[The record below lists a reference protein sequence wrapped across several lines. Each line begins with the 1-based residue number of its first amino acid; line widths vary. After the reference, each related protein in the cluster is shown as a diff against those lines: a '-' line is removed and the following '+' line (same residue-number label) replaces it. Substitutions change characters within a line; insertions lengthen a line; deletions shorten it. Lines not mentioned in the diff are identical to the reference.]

1 MRKLASIQIISGIEP
16 IKDADRIEVA
26 RVLGWKV
33 VVQKGVYKVG
43 DFCVYFE
50 VDAHLPIE
58 DRYSFLESCRKV
70 SPISGDGYRIKTRQI
85 RGIYSQGLIM
95 PIEDFPEI
103 KNREEGADVT
113 ELLHV
118 KKWEVPEVT
127 GSLGVMTGKKP
138 YFVPTTDETRVQSND
153 ELREA
158 CLGKECYISTKMDG
172 TSVSVYYVNGE
183 VGATSRNNSISDTA
197 DSCVWKYLHA
207 HGIPE
212 ALKNYGRNLILQGE
226 FCGEGIQ
233 KNRLKLKAP
242 EWYVFN
248 VFFLDED
255 IHRKMLGLYEMLDV
269 CEKLGL
275 KHVPIE
281 EIFTFDMT
289 LDECIARAKGNYQ
302 SGNKKEGI
310 VIRPVEP
317 EYSESL
323 KKSLSFKVLNN
334 DYLLKD

>member
-1 MRKLASIQIISGIEP
+1 MRKLASIQIISGVEP

-103 KNREEGADVT
+103 KNCEEGADVT

-118 KKWEVPEVT
+118 KKWEMPEVT

-183 VGATSRNNSISDTA
+183 VGATSRNNSISDTS

-233 KNRLKLKAP
+233 KNRLKLKTP

-248 VFFLDED
+248 IFFLDGD
-255 IHRKMLGLYEMLDV
+255 MHRKMLGLYEMLDV

-310 VIRPVEP
+310 VIRLVEP

>member
-1 MRKLASIQIISGIEP
+1 MRKLASIQIIKNIEP
-16 IKDADRIEVA
+16 IDGADKIEVA
-26 RVLGWKV
+26 QVLGWKV
-33 VVQKGVYKVG
+33 VVQKGAYRKG
-43 DFCVYFE
+43 DLCIYFE
-50 VDAHLPIE
+50 VDALLPIE
-58 DRYSFLESCRKV
+58 DRYSFLESCRKI
-70 SPISGDGYRIKTRQI
+70 SPISGEGYRIKTRKI
-85 RGIYSQGLIM
+85 RGVYSQGLIM
-95 PIEDFPEI
+95 PMKDFPEI
-103 KNREEGADVT
+103 DYYEEGADVT
-113 ELLHV
+113 EFLRV
-118 KKWEVPEVT
+118 KKWEEPEVT

-138 YFVPTTDETRVQSND
+138 YFVPTTDETRVQSDD
-153 ELREA
+153 ELRKA

-183 VGATSRNNSISDTA
+183 VGATSRNNSISDTP

-207 HGIPE
+207 HRIPE
-212 ALKNYGRNLILQGE
+212 ALKNYGRNLVLQGE

-233 KNRLKLKAP
+233 KNRLKLKTP

-255 IHRKMLGLYEMLDV
+255 MHRKMVGLYEMLDV
-269 CEKLGL
+269 CEELGL

-281 EIFTFDMT
+281 EIFTFNMT
-289 LDECIARAKGNYQ
+289 LDECIARAKGNYK

-323 KKSLSFKVLNN
+323 KKCLSFKVLNN

>member
-1 MRKLASIQIISGIEP
+1 MRKLASVQIISGIEP
-16 IKDADRIEVA
+16 IEDADRIEVA

-33 VVQKGVYKVG
+33 VVQKGIYKVG

-70 SPISGDGYRIKTRQI
+70 SPISGDGYRIKTRKI

-95 PIEDFPEI
+95 PMEDFPEI
-103 KNREEGADVT
+103 EHYEEGTDVT

-118 KKWEVPEVT
+118 KKWEVPEVA
-127 GSLGVMTGKKP
+127 GSLGVMTGEKP

-153 ELREA
+153 ELRKA
-158 CLGKECYISTKMDG
+158 CIGKECYISTKMDG

-207 HGIPE
+207 HRIPE
-212 ALKNYGRNLILQGE
+212 ALKNYGRNLVIQGE

-233 KNRLKLKAP
+233 KNRLKLKTP

-248 VFFLDED
+248 VFFLDEGM
-255 IHRKMLGLYEMLDV
+255 HRKMANLHEMIEV
-269 CEKLGL
+269 CEELGL

-281 EIFTFDMT
+281 EVSTFDMT
-289 LDECIARAKGNYQ
+289 LDECIERAKGKYK
-302 SGNKKEGI
+302 SGNRKEGI

-317 EYSESL
+317 EYSKYLE
-323 KKSLSFKVLNN
+323 KDLSFKVLNN

>member
-50 VDAHLPIE
+50 VDSHLPIE

-103 KNREEGADVT
+103 KNCEGGADVT

-212 ALKNYGRNLILQGE
+212 ALRNYGRNLILQGE

-233 KNRLKLKAP
+233 KNRLKLKTP

-255 IHRKMLGLYEMLDV
+255 MHRKMLGLYEMLDV

-310 VIRPVEP
+310 VIRLVEP

>member
-197 DSCVWKYLHA
+197 DSCVWKYLYA

-212 ALKNYGRNLILQGE
+212 ALRNYGRNLILQGE

-233 KNRLKLKAP
+233 KNRLKLKTP

-248 VFFLDED
+248 IFFLDED
-255 IHRKMLGLYEMLDV
+255 MHRKMLGLYEMLDV

-289 LDECIARAKGNYQ
+289 LDECIVRAKGNYQ